1 MSWLRAPV
9 YTRGG
14 KLGQSVGYLSSKLF
28 CWSRFWSWGRQG
40 VKTVGAIVVL
50 LLYNALAIA
59 FWVIVVIVVFNLL
72 MILL

>member
-1 MSWLRAPV
+1 MTPTEEMLATSARVLGTPRKRPSV
-9 YTRGG
+9 KGG
-14 KLGQSVGYLSSKLF
+14 LETK
-28 CWSRFWSWGRQG
+28 WEG

-59 FWVIVVIVVFNLL
+59 FWVIVAIVVFNLL